1 MEGTQVKTKVKFLT
15 VVTTVIVTALHIL
28 IVSAPTLAEDTERQ
42 HLFGDWGGTRTTWEN
57 NGVAIESIVTFD
69 TISNVNGGVDEDT
82 ANLGN
87 YDLTFTIDTE
97 KVGLWKGGTFFTYVL
112 GNWGNAPSE
121 LVGDLQVTDNI
132 ETTETLKLYEIWY
145 DHNFWDGMVSVLVG
159 LHDYNSEF
167 DALEYAGNLL
177 NSSFGISV
185 DISQVGPSIF
195 STTSLATRIK
205 VSPSENSYIQTAV
218 YDGVPGDPNNEHGTH
233 VQLDTR
239 DGLFY
244 ALEAGIVGGETA
256 ADYYKAAIG
265 GWYHTTDYED
275 FNGEFRN
282 HNSGLYGIAEKAIWR
297 EEDPEQGLGVFLQ
310 LGFASPSRNQIGQYY
325 GGGFAYTGLLPCR
338 DGDVTSFGFAHA
350 RNSDDFK
357 DSDPTAKSSET
368 ALELNYRAEITPYLA
383 VTPDIQYVINPGT
396 TPDLDDALVIGARF
410 EVSM

>member
-1 MEGTQVKTKVKFLT
+1 MIKATLSVLAITFSTLSY
-15 VVTTVIVTALHIL
+15 AL
-28 IVSAPTLAEDTERQ
+28 ADDGERSY
-42 HLFGDWGGTRTTWEN
+42 LFGDWGGARTTWEK
-57 NGVAIESIVTFD
+57 NGINIESIVTFD
-69 TISNVNGGVDEDT
+69 TISNVDGGLERDT

-87 YDLTFTIDTE
+87 YDLTFTVDTE

-121 LVGDLQVTDNI
+121 LVGDLQVSSNI
-132 ETTETLKLYEIWY
+132 ETTETLKLYEIWLEQ
-145 DHNFWDGMVSVLVG
+145 NFWDDQVSVLLG

-195 STTSLATRIK
+195 STTALAARLR
-205 VSPSENSYIQTAV
+205 VHPSENSYIQTAV

-244 ALEAGIVGGETA
+244 ALEAGLVGGEVQ
-256 ADYYKAAIG
+256 DYYKLAIG

-275 FNGEFRN
+275 FNGEFRDN
-282 HNSGLYGIAEKAIWR
+282 NSGVYVIGEKSLWR
-297 EEDPEQGLGVFLQ
+297 EQDPEQGLGAFIQ
-310 LGFASPSRNQIGQYY
+310 LGFANPNRNQIGQYI
-325 GGGFAYTGLLPCR
+325 GCGLHYTGLFSTR
-338 DGDVTSFGFAHA
+338 DTDVTSLGIAHA
-350 RNSDDFK
+350 RNSSDFK
-357 DSDPTAKSSET
+357 DSDPSAESAET
-368 ALELNYRAEITPYLA
+368 AIELNYRAEITPYLA
-383 VTPDIQYVINPGT
+383 ITPDLQYIVNPGT
-396 TPDLDDALVIGARF
+396 SPDLDDAVVIGARF